1 MAADGGAPARIAYA
15 TVVLTVDRNLNT
27 PFWITPGSGVN
38 YQTTTQVLETQSF
51 GSTIYQLSASDQD
64 FAVRPN
70 CIVLIFRHEIQTF
83 IKELH
88 TQIFIQLIPRNSF
101 FVINMEIWN
110 GFWIEMFF

>member
-27 PFWITPGSGVN
+27 PFWINPGSGVN

-51 GSTIYQLSASDQD
+51 GTTIFQLSASDQD

-70 CIVLIFRHEIQTF
+70 FIVLVFLHKFQTF
-83 IKELH
+83 IIDLY
-88 TQIFIQLIPRNSF
+88 TCT
-101 FVINMEIWN
+101 
-110 GFWIEMFF
+110 